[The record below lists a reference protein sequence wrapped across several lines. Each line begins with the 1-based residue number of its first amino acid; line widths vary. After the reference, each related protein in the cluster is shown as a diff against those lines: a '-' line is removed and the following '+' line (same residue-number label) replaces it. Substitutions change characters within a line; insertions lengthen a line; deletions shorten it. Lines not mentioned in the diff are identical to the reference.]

1 MGMQRMPTLFPR
13 HPICKRG
20 RLTNKTTRGQRYNGI
35 GIMSPTATA
44 VIRSAKDL
52 SDDEARQ
59 HQALDQARA
68 LLRGSSEADSMA
80 TMSMSM
86 PNTVSMMDM
95 DDIINGND
103 ETEDDYKASVK
114 SESEE
119 PDGGVSTLHDHQ
131 HWKGLSLES
140 KCDSLH
146 HIVSSLPAFKKGKFE
161 YLLDLVCQKEQ
172 TTTST
177 SSTSTSSTTA
187 GCQELPNDGT
197 GGLAGFGQSCSEDED
212 CFGCKLYIL
221 SPLPSFDHCQPLTD
235 IVSIVFLFY
244 INITVAGGAG
254 CFGSTFCLA
263 GANKCGCFVTATGNS
278 PVGGCC
284 FFDVDCSSNN
294 CDTSNDLVPGTGT
307 LRCVA
312 A

>member
-1 MGMQRMPTLFPR
+1 MNLLRIPTLLAAAILAIDGYAENANTVPTASD
-13 HPICKRG
+13 
-20 RLTNKTTRGQRYNGI
+20 LQETTLNEQNNEANGI

-95 DDIINGND
+95 DDIINGHD
-103 ETEDDYKASVK
+103 ETDVE

-140 KCDSLH
+140 KCDALRHVFSSLH
-146 HIVSSLPAFKKGKFE
+146 AFKKGKFE

-197 GGLAGFGQSCSEDED
+197 EGTAGFGQSCTQNSD
-212 CFGCKLYIL
+212 CFGCKLYVIL
-221 SPLPSFDHCQPLTD
+221 S
-235 IVSIVFLFY
+235 SIV
-244 INITVAGGAG
+244 
-254 CFGSTFCLA
+254 
-263 GANKCGCFVTATGNS
+263 
-278 PVGGCC
+278 
-284 FFDVDCSSNN
+284 
-294 CDTSNDLVPGTGT
+294 
-307 LRCVA
+307 
-312 A
+312 

>member
-1 MGMQRMPTLFPR
+1 MNLLRIPTLLAAAILAIDGYAENANTVPTASD
-13 HPICKRG
+13 
-20 RLTNKTTRGQRYNGI
+20 LQETTLNEQNNEANGI

-68 LLRGSSEADSMA
+68 LLRGPSSEADSMA

-95 DDIINGND
+95 DDIINGHD
-103 ETEDDYKASVK
+103 ETDVE

-131 HWKGLSLES
+131 HWKGLSLKS
-140 KCDSLH
+140 KCDALH

-161 YLLDLVCQKEQ
+161 YLLKLVCAKEQ
-172 TTTST
+172 TTST

-187 GCQELPNDGT
+187 GCTALPNDGT
-197 GGLAGFGQSCSEDED
+197 GTAGFLQTCTQNSD
-212 CFGCKLYIL
+212 CFGCKLYL
-221 SPLPSFDHCQPLTD
+221 YC
-235 IVSIVFLFY
+235 FLFH
-244 INITVAGGAG
+244 
-254 CFGSTFCLA
+254 CL
-263 GANKCGCFVTATGNS
+263 NHLFSIC
-278 PVGGCC
+278 
-284 FFDVDCSSNN
+284 
-294 CDTSNDLVPGTGT
+294 L
-307 LRCVA
+307 
-312 A
+312 